1 VGRAET
7 SVSGGEITSVKWDFA
22 ASRSASRLRSSFG
35 GLALAP
41 LETTEVVTLVV
52 VVVVVV
58 VVVPSGE
65 TSVRVAG
72 VWLGA
77 LELVWAEAEA
87 EAGWEMYEFISKMM
101 EVRVVGERKTSWWS
115 GIWRMSLVTR
125 RS

>member
-22 ASRSASRLRSSFG
+22 ASRSASRLGSSFG

-41 LETTEVVTLVV
+41 LETTEVVTLMV

-77 LELVWAEAEA
+77 LELGWA
-87 EAGWEMYEFISKMM
+87 EAGWETYEFISKMT

-115 GIWRMSLVTR
+115 GIWRMSLFRR